1 MKNRSSDLP
10 CKAGFSTPAGDEGCC
25 FRVREEVVRTVA
37 SDKTIKELAT
47 ELTIAWVESWKGTY
61 PTPEK
66 VCEAYEKFYNKI
78 ITEERAKSQSG

>member
-1 MKNRSSDLP
+1 M
-10 CKAGFSTPAGDEGCC
+10 
-25 FRVREEVVRTVA
+25 A
-37 SDKTIKELAT
+37 SDKAIKELAT

-78 ITEERAKSQSG
+78 IALARGR